1 MTTTTT
7 TAAISLA
14 DFAQFTKDERPSRQ
28 KGIQGF
34 LAELSQRR
42 TEDGIK
48 ETCLNKLSQLKQ
60 RWENENTLNSYVT
73 SYSNSVRRWHQSIKL
88 DDSNSFENPTGKGRD
103 VHQGRT
109 HYALRYFTL
118 GKEFHNKRNE
128 AQREKTNQQRRNGQP
143 FDPWQAIAAAEKALS
158 STSYLSQAVGFE
170 FLTGR
175 RPTEVLKREGFKQ
188 TGKYTIEFS
197 GQLKRKDG
205 DVEPYTIYTLTE
217 ASKIISTLDRLNR
230 ESDAT
235 ELDGED
241 NKNIDSRRN
250 SSMNAAVRRV
260 FKGVLEP
267 PTGEKRLS
275 NKNLRAA
282 YTQAAA
288 VLFKDPKQSMSQF
301 AEELLGHKG
310 VTATISYED
319 YVCLDADGNETA
331 RGQWRHRL
339 LESAEKP
346 KSRKKTSLT
355 LDAQRLERF
364 QNIEGDT
371 HAQRLDAAMNAY
383 EQQSKL
389 MTKIEELE
397 RQLKRVSQGQ
407 AIADSGQ
414 KRFTREPDIEWSKVP
429 SEELKGSQAPG
440 SAEEKIKRAVAAII
454 KWNKDKPATEQYR
467 LSEANAR
474 YVSGSRHGTV
484 KAYFAAHSELKDEP
498 AYHYGIQHDRGKTPI
513 TDVVKW

>member
-1 MTTTTT
+1 MTTV
-7 TAAISLA
+7 TAAVPLK
-14 DFAQFTKDERPSRQ
+14 DFAQFTEDERPSRQ

-34 LAELSQRR
+34 LAELSQRS
-42 TEDGIK
+42 TEEGIK
-48 ETCLNKLSQLKQ
+48 ESCLNKLSQLKQ

-73 SYSNSVRRWHQSIKL
+73 SYSNSVRRWQQSIKL
-88 DDSNSFENPTGKGRD
+88 DDSNSFENPTGKARD

-143 FDPWQAIAAAEKALS
+143 FDPWKAIAAAEKALS

-175 RPTEVLKREGFKQ
+175 RPTEVLKRQGFKL
-188 TGKYTIEFS
+188 TGRYTIEFS
-197 GQLKRKDG
+197 AQLKRKDG

-230 ESDAT
+230 ESDVT
-235 ELDGED
+235 ELNGEE
-241 NKNIDSRRN
+241 NKDIDSRRN

-260 FKGVLEP
+260 FKGVLQP

-319 YVCLDADGNETA
+319 YVCLDADGNEMP
-331 RGQWRHRL
+331 RGQWRSRL
-339 LESAEKP
+339 LEAAEKP
-346 KSRKKTSLT
+346 KTRSKTSMT
-355 LDAQRLERF
+355 LDSQRLERF
-364 QNIEGDT
+364 KRVKASDNESHGETLDT
-371 HAQRLDAAMNAY
+371 LLNTYEEHRAAIA
-383 EQQSKL
+383 
-389 MTKIEELE
+389 KIEELQ
-397 RQLKRVSQGQ
+397 RQLKKVSQALEASEQTDDRDGQ
-407 AIADSGQ
+407 TD
-414 KRFTREPDIEWSKVP
+414 WSQVP
-429 SEELKGSQAPG
+429 SEELKGSHAPG
-440 SAEEKIKRAVAAII
+440 SAEEKIKRAVAAILD
-454 KWNKDKPATEQYR
+454 WNKGKSGREQYR
-467 LSEANAR
+467 LSEANVR

-484 KAYFAAHSELKDEP
+484 KAYFAAHPELKDEP
-498 AYHYGIQHDRGKTPI
+498 AYSYGVQHDRGKTPI
-513 TDVVKW
+513 VEVIDW